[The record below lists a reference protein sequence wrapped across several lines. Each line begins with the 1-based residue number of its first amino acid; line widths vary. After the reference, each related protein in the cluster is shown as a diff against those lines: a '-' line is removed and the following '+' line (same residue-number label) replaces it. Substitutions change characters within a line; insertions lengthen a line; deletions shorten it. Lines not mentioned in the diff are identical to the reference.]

1 MTTCRS
7 CDHENAAD
15 ALFCARCGTP
25 VETTEALAPGTMM
38 GGGRYRID
46 SLLGVGGMG
55 SVYKATDIGLQRIV
69 ALKLL
74 NPELTAHPS
83 ARRRMLQ
90 EARILARIQH
100 ANVVQ
105 VRSVFEEEGNVL
117 AMELEYMPGGDLL
130 GMIPEGGM
138 PEVDAIRI
146 MTGVLAGLHA
156 LHEAGLVHR
165 DVKPDNVLI
174 AEDGTAK
181 VTDLGVARDAS
192 AKEKTRLGVVLGT
205 PEYMSPEQIQGLSV
219 DRRSDLYSAGIMLYR
234 MLTGDLPY
242 QATSDFEWQV
252 AHVQRRPDF
261 EMLRGKGSDGIVRVV
276 ERALAKAP
284 DERWRTAAEMSRALV
299 SPALTEDGALVQVTA
314 GQADMARLE
323 AARGE
328 SAKRNGPT
336 TSELSEVVRS
346 AELAEATIDDP
357 TIPILSQYSTS
368 LSEKIALLSAATVVI
383 VVIIEAVRTW

>member
-25 VETTEALAPGTMM
+25 VEAPEALAPGTMI

-130 GMIPEGGM
+130 GMIPEGGIA
-138 PEVDAIRI
+138 EVDAVRI

-346 AELAEATIDDP
+346 AELAEATIDDS